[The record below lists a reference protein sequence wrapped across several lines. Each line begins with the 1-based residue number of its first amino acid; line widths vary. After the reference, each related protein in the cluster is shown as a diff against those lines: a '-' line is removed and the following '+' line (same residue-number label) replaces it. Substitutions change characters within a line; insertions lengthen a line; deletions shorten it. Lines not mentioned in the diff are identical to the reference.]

1 MNSDAAMS
9 EGLPAPAS
17 ELGDEDLMRRVQT
30 DDALAFEELYDR
42 YSATAFSLARV
53 ICESTEDA
61 QDAVQEGFL
70 NAWRNRAR
78 YDQARGSPKAWV
90 LALIRYR
97 SIDTFRRHRNGDG
110 VRASDDYLQMLPA
123 PHRVEADAIQNDEA
137 NRLRA
142 TLQQLPAL
150 QREVIVLAYFGGLT
164 HTEIGNHLH
173 LPRGTGKGRMRL
185 GLRRILAETGN
196 P

>member
-1 MNSDAAMS
+1 MS

-173 LPRGTGKGRMRL
+173 LPLGTVKGRMRL